1 MTSFS
6 STPAISTIYQTCF
19 NQTIS
24 SIGAAG
30 NTGIGTNGVIALTN
44 SNTADLGMK
53 LFNADGS
60 GVCVAVAAAIKTGK
74 MKFEE
79 KISVEQ
85 TGRVLQVVVKEDFRE
100 VILEGEAV
108 RVFKGEID

>member
-1 MTSFS
+1 
-6 STPAISTIYQTCF
+6 
-19 NQTIS
+19 
-24 SIGAAG
+24 
-30 NTGIGTNGVIALTN
+30 
-44 SNTADLGMK
+44 MK

-85 TGRVLQVVVKEDFRE
+85 TGRVLQVVVKEDLRE
-100 VILEGEAV
+100 VILEGEAI
-108 RVFKGEID
+108 RVFNGEID